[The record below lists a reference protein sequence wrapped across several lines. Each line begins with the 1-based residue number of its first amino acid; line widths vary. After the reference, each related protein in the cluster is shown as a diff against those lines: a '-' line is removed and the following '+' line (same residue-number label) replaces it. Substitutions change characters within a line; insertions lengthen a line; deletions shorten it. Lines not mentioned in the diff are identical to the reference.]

1 MKLEGKVAIVTG
13 SGRGIG
19 RGIALGLAKKG
30 VNVVIADVGGEMK
43 KGIPGYEFSS
53 WEQMQEVAIECEKGG
68 VKSLPLRVDVSDQES
83 VKQIVKKVTEV
94 FGRIHILVNN
104 AAIVTTR
111 PFLEEDELS
120 WDAVFSVNIKG
131 IFLTCKH
138 VVPHMIKQRSGK
150 IVNISSAGGRR
161 GFPRNSLYCASKAAV
176 INFTQSTAYEL
187 APYNINVNCLAPG
200 AVHTWMWDKSLNE
213 GVATLYGVKPNEVLD
228 TIVKM
233 TPLGKLMTIED
244 MAQAVIYLCEADGVT
259 GETLNVSGGLLIF

>member
-1 MKLEGKVAIVTG
+1 MELKNRIGIVSG

-19 RGIALGLAKKG
+19 RGIALGLDRKG
-30 VNVVIADVGGEMK
+30 VNVIIADVGGMMK
-43 KGIPGYEFSS
+43 KSIPSYEFAS
-53 WEQMQEVAIECEKGG
+53 WEQMKEVAKECESCG
-68 VKSLPLRVDVSDQES
+68 VKSLPLRVDVSDREFVEQM
-83 VKQIVKKVTEV
+83 VKEV
-94 FGRIHILVNN
+94 IGKFERIDILVNN
-104 AAIVTTR
+104 AAVVTTR
-111 PFLEEDELS
+111 PFLEEEASLD
-120 WDAVFSVNIKG
+120 FIFGVNMKG
-131 IFLTCKH
+131 IFLTCKY
-138 VVPHMIKQRSGK
+138 VATYMIKQGNGK